1 MSDSIALNVVISL
14 VFIYSLYSLLVTTLN
29 EIIASFFNLRAK
41 TLEKGIRRMLT
52 DNGDKVNTIVDAFYK
67 QPAIKYLGENNTKKP
82 SYLTS
87 ASFSHALVYLCTNLA
102 AGAPDAQAQLLT
114 GIQEIKKV
122 NPETGK
128 FLERLYNE
136 ASGDL
141 SKFQELSE
149 KWFNETMDRASGW
162 YKKQTQRITLFVAF
176 IVALTFNVDT
186 IGIVKNLSANPKLAT
201 EVVEMADKYAV
212 ARKTNSDVIKTESN
226 DKENQEA
233 DEQIRIS
240 FANAQKLVA
249 SNSDIQNANSIL
261 GLGWKDIKDATALL
275 CSVLGCVITALA
287 ISLGA
292 PFWFDLLNKLMQ
304 LRGSKKI
311 EDNTPT
317 SVTIKTT

>member
-87 ASFSHALVYLCTNLA
+87 ASFSHALVYLCTDLA
-102 AGAPDAQAQLLT
+102 AGATDAQAQLLT

-128 FLERLYNE
+128 FLERLYND

-141 SKFQELSE
+141 LKFQELSE
-149 KWFNETMDRASGW
+149 KWFNETMDRATGW
-162 YKKQTQRITLFVAF
+162 YKKQTQKITLFVAF
-176 IVALTFNVDT
+176 VVALTFNVDT

-201 EVVEMADKYAV
+201 EVMEMADKYAKATKDNAIV
-212 ARKTNSDVIKTESN
+212 TTK
-226 DKENQEA
+226 EA

-249 SNSDIQNANSIL
+249 NKSNIQNANSIL

-275 CSVLGCVITALA
+275 CSILGCVITALA

-311 EDNTPT
+311 EDSTPT